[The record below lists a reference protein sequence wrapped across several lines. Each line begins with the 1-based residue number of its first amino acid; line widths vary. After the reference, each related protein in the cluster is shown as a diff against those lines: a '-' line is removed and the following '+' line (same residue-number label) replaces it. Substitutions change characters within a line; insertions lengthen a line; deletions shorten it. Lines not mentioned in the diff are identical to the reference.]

1 MLTEQDMLRMYKQLD
16 EKKWGLVSAGP
27 LEKSRHFKYRG
38 KLRDFDVY
46 LTVNEEW
53 VYLQCPLLEA
63 VRIEDNKPALYD
75 YLLKANDRMF
85 FAKFTLYRTRMS
97 HDPTERIALTVEC
110 PLAGFNASMFRLM
123 TEAVSTYAEHH
134 HLELGVIESDVR
146 VASLL
151 SADRDR

>member
-1 MLTEQDMLRMYKQLD
+1 MLTEQDVLRMFKQLD

-38 KLRDFDVY
+38 KLRDFDVF

-53 VYLQCPLLEA
+53 VYLQCPLLLE
-63 VRIEDNKPALYD
+63 VRFEDNKPALYE

-85 FAKFTLYRTRMS
+85 FTKFTLYKSHMS
-97 HDPTERIALTVEC
+97 RKPTDCIALTAEC
-110 PLAGFNASMFRLM
+110 PLIGFNASMFRMM
-123 TEAVSTYAEHH
+123 TEAVSTYAEHY

-146 VASLL
+146 VAGLL
-151 SADRDR
+151 KENRGG